1 MMHRRTGST
10 LEGIESALGTP
21 AHRGDKYLI
30 YQGDCA
36 ELMKALPP
44 DFGALTITSPPYNI
58 GKEYEQPRPVAEYL
72 DWCESW
78 IRLVHRFTRRDGAFW
93 LNLGYIPLDGRAK
106 AMPIS
111 YLLWQRVPFYLVQEI
126 VWNYGAGV
134 AAKRSFSP
142 RNEKFSWYVKNP
154 DDYVFNLDA
163 VRDPNVKYPNQKKNG
178 KKKCNP
184 LGKNPS
190 DVWQFPKVTFGQ
202 RSEFQGADGPPRPI
216 PDRCNRPHYQG
227 LQQAGRLDFRPVLG
241 IGVAHRSR
249 AEK

>member
-1 MMHRRTGST
+1 MRVLDSAGPSLYPAGRR
-10 LEGIESALGTP
+10 
-21 AHRGDKYLI
+21 
-30 YQGDCA
+30 
-36 ELMKALPP
+36 
-44 DFGALTITSPPYNI
+44 
-58 GKEYEQPRPVAEYL
+58 V
-72 DWCESW
+72 
-78 IRLVHRFTRRDGAFW
+78 W
-93 LNLGYIPLDGRAK
+93 LNLGYIPLDGREK

-142 RNEKFSWYVKNP
+142 RNEKFLWYVKNP

-163 VRDPNVKYPNQKKNG
+163 VRGPECQVPEPEEEWQEEMQPPG
-178 KKKCNP
+178 QEP
-184 LGKNPS
+184 LGRLAVS
-190 DVWQFPKVTFGQ
+190 QGDVGQ

-241 IGVAHRSR
+241 IGVAHRSLR
-249 AEK
+249 